1 MEEKFVFTAQAQP
14 TVLKESIE
22 KKFEI
27 GGSSKRARGE
37 DKDSTE
43 ATISYWNNRNYNG
56 FNRKRIGDMNHG
68 NETARSGGPLSASN
82 GNHRSGGVNGKSNLG
97 NNVVEKTGGMGDKNG
112 KNKLGSKVKKAGEEK
127 NKASTSEGLRFEV
140 LEDRLEDNIIVF
152 EKGIKKHFKH
162 LEALSDITNG
172 EGSADLPKETPNLAD
187 EADNILED

>member
-1 MEEKFVFTAQAQP
+1 
-14 TVLKESIE
+14 
-22 KKFEI
+22 
-27 GGSSKRARGE
+27 
-37 DKDSTE
+37 
-43 ATISYWNNRNYNG
+43 
-56 FNRKRIGDMNHG
+56 MNHG

-172 EGSADLPKETPNLAD
+172 EGSRKIIKKKNKW
-187 EADNILED
+187 